1 MRETVLEVNGAIAD
15 GFLVRGSTSSASAG
29 TVAAKSAVKDIAV

>member
-15 GFLVRGSTSSASAG
+15 GFLVRGSTISASAG
-29 TVAAKSAVKDIAV
+29 TIVRNPP